1 MLSYKK
7 LMVLTVE
14 EVKLGSRFDRESDD
28 SSGDALN
35 DVLQQESATLLKTDD
50 ATEMKVCYEN
60 SKEEVFTSAILQV

>member
-14 EVKLGSRFDRESDD
+14 EVKLGSRFDREADD